1 MLLQY
6 MTRKLLYSILVLWG
20 VVSVIFFLF
29 NVLPVNSARLTLGQR
44 ADTATVEAIEKELGL
59 NLPMPLRYLKYLNEL
74 MPLAVHEDSPE
85 AKEKFEYTKLFAVGE
100 SALVLKAPYLGRSY
114 QNRKAVTDILIEKIP
129 PTFILAV
136 SAILIAVIIG
146 IALGIV
152 AALNHNKRVDDLAV
166 TLSVVGISQ
175 PSYFIA
181 TILAVFLGYV
191 WHDYTGLNVRGPLFD
206 YSDYGDEVIVWKN
219 LILPAFALGIRPI
232 GIVTQ
237 LTRSSMI
244 EVMSQDYIRTAR
256 AKGLGKWVVILK
268 HALRNALNPVVT
280 AASGWFA
287 GLLAGSVF
295 VESIFDFK
303 GLGAEMVKA
312 LLNFDFPVAMGAIL
326 FIAVSFLVINVIVDL
341 LYALLDPR
349 ISVK

>member
-1 MLLQY
+1 MANY
-6 MTRKLLYSILVLWG
+6 VFRKLIYSILVIWG
-20 VVSVIFFLF
+20 VITVIFFLF

-59 NLPMPLRYLKYLNEL
+59 NLPLPLRYVKYVNEIL
-74 MPLAVHEDSPE
+74 PISIHENSPE
-85 AKEKFEYTKLFAVGE
+85 AAEKFSYIKLMPFGAN
-100 SALVLKAPYLGRSY
+100 ALVVKPPYLGRSY
-114 QNRKAVTDILIEKIP
+114 QNRKLVSEILKEKIP
-129 PTFILAV
+129 STFILALT
-136 SAILIAVIIG
+136 SIILAVIIG
-146 IALGIV
+146 IILGVV
-152 AALNHNKRVDDLAV
+152 AALNHNNRIDDAAV
-166 TLSVVGISQ
+166 TLSVFGISQ
-175 PSYFIA
+175 PSYFVA

-206 YSDYGDEVIVWKN
+206 YSDYGEEIIVWKN
-219 LILPAFALGIRPI
+219 LILPTLALGIRPI

-244 EVMSQDYIRTAR
+244 EVMSMDYVRTAR
-256 AKGLGKWVVILK
+256 SKGLSNKIVVGK
-268 HALRNALNPVVT
+268 HALRNALNPVLT
-280 AASGWFA
+280 SASGWFA

-303 GLGAEMVKA
+303 GLGAETVKA

-326 FIAVSFLVINVIVDL
+326 FISVMFVIINILVDL
-341 LYALLDPR
+341 MYGLLDPR